1 MVISCGHHSG
11 HDVKEKIYVQSKKK
25 NPEITRK
32 IKMLI
37 QEQFNLTDDTLISL
51 SELNCHEPN
60 CPPTETVITTRALN
74 GESCIW
80 KIAKPISEIKIEDI
94 KKLKN

>member
-1 MVISCGHHSG
+1 MVISCGHHFG

-94 KKLKN
+94 KKLEN

>member
-1 MVISCGHHSG
+1 MG
-11 HDVKEKIYVQSKKK
+11 
-25 NPEITRK
+25 
-32 IKMLI
+32 
-37 QEQFNLTDDTLISL
+37 
-51 SELNCHEPN
+51 SEMCIRDRPN

>member
-1 MVISCGHHSG
+1 MMLER
-11 HDVKEKIYVQSKKK
+11 KFMFNRKKI

-94 KKLKN
+94 KKLEN

>member
-1 MVISCGHHSG
+1 
-11 HDVKEKIYVQSKKK
+11 
-25 NPEITRK
+25 
-32 IKMLI
+32 MLI

-60 CPPTETVITTRALN
+60 CPPTETVITTRALK
-74 GESCIW
+74 GESCIY